1 MFPEMKWVLA
11 MIFGCLLTGC
21 TQEPTDII
29 REWKEDGWSLVTML
43 GKRGPIERT
52 GVLRSEKAQMIE
64 ASWIEE
70 GKRKTKLYKQSSHH
84 YAVLRFFKKD
94 GDEFVVIMRKR
105 K

>member
-1 MFPEMKWVLA
+1 MFPKMKWVLA
-11 MIFGCLLTGC
+11 MIFGCLLTSC
-21 TQEPTDII
+21 SQEPADVI
-29 REWKEDGWSLVTML
+29 RVWKEDGWSQVTML

-70 GKRKTKLYKQSSHH
+70 GKRNTKLYKQSIHH

-94 GDEFVVIMRKR
+94 EDEFVVVMRKR